1 MEEELNMKKIALI
14 LALVILA
21 LSLVA
26 CAGGANDGDKASE
39 ETEKELI
46 TKVRNDDGGYT
57 LYDYDDEG
65 RCIKATTYSK
75 DDEIT
80 GWNETKYDD
89 YGIWSSKIYYDAEGK
104 VVREVKP

>member
-1 MEEELNMKKIALI
+1 MKKLALI

-21 LSLVA
+21 LSLVS
-26 CAGGANDGDKASE
+26 CAGDSEKAPE
-39 ETEKELI
+39 ETKKELVE
-46 TKVRNDDGGYT
+46 KVRNDDGGYT

-75 DDEIT
+75 DDKIT
-80 GWNETKYDD
+80 GWSETKYDD
-89 YGIWSSKIYYDAEGK
+89 YGIWSSKIYYDGEGN